1 MKTQLSLHEKLY
13 WLNIDDNR
21 KKKIHT
27 RYEAKYLYGLAGLAL
42 FELLLNKHIEWKDKD
57 KLQGVMNNPPQDDL
71 LLEIWQLCTTPK
83 KINWFW
89 LVGKNQEIAYSVK
102 DWLVVIAGKVSKFMA
117 RIEGKLIQ
125 KGTIRLTEPK
135 VLAILQGQQIHL
147 VNPEDQNEYKIYL
160 NEVINRQKD
169 PTVRDFVLLKVMKAC
184 KLHKLI
190 YLEKDTKKLTAF
202 YDNLVLWA
210 TQKIDNELIIKYLE
224 ALEVEKDLDEL
235 IESLDSLAD
244 MIDSLADAIGDAG
257 DGGADG
263 GDGGGDGGGGSGD

>member
-1 MKTQLSLHEKLY
+1 MKIKLPLHEKLY

-83 KINWFW
+83 KISWFW
-89 LVGKNQEIAYSVK
+89 LVGKNQEVAHSVK
-102 DWLVVIAGKVSKFMA
+102 DWLVAIAGKVSKFTT
-117 RIEGKLIQ
+117 RIEEKLIQ
-125 KGTIRLTEPK
+125 KSIIRLTEPK

-147 VNPEDQNEYKIYL
+147 INPEDQAAYKNYL
-160 NEVINRQKD
+160 NDVINKHQE
-169 PTVRDFVLLKVMKAC
+169 PTVGDLVLLKVLKAC

-190 YLEKDTKKLTAF
+190 YLEKDNKKLTAF
-202 YDNLVLWA
+202 YDSLVLWA
-210 TQKIDNELIIKYLE
+210 SQKIDNEQIVKYLA
-224 ALEVEKDLDEL
+224 ALEMEKDLDDL

-257 DGGADG
+257 DAGGDSGGDG
-263 GDGGGDGGGGSGD
+263 GDGGGGGD